1 MVETSVFVARNP
13 SRPVGG
19 AASCTATLA
28 APLAIPASF
37 PPVLAHSTPMF
48 SGSKAWAIRKAD
60 KASGLFPPADIMR
73 TDDSLSIAVWPANSS
88 GVTAFE
94 MLPALWWSSDAN
106 TAAENDPPEPTTYSG
121 LPTAFLV
128 NSSRPPIPA
137 FSAHSYTPGIAS
149 SSLRNGLPIQ

>member
-1 MVETSVFVARNP
+1 
-13 SRPVGG
+13 
-19 AASCTATLA
+19 
-28 APLAIPASF
+28 
-37 PPVLAHSTPMF
+37 
-48 SGSKAWAIRKAD
+48 
-60 KASGLFPPADIMR
+60 MR

-128 NSSRPPIPA
+128 NSSRPPILGLFGP
-137 FSAHSYTPGIAS
+137 FIHTRHSIQFTQKRFAHPMTPHHARHRSIK
-149 SSLRNGLPIQ
+149 I